1 MLYVFNKSNS
11 KQKKNIQKPNVPKSI
26 RTMSIESV
34 ANKHTHTRVYSPY
47 TTSFLYSSRSRNF
60 IKEINDNLINNQYNR
75 ISYVNKKSK

>member
-1 MLYVFNKSNS
+1 MYSTNLILS
-11 KQKKNIQKPNVPKSI
+11 KRKTSKPNVPKSI

-34 ANKHTHTRVYSPY
+34 ANKHTHTHTRVYSPY